1 MNKQDIPKFRSQ
13 LIKWYTENQRRLP
26 WRQTDNPYHIWIS
39 EVMLQQ
45 TQVDTVIP
53 YYHRFIRQFPDLPS
67 LARADQQQV
76 LKAWEGLGYYA
87 RARNLQKAARIVAAQ
102 HAAVIPDDIISLRKL
117 PGVGD
122 YISAAVLSI
131 AFDQPLAVVDGACG
145 W

>member
-1 MNKQDIPKFRSQ
+1 MIKHDIPKFRTR

-26 WRQTDNPYHIWIS
+26 WRQTDNPFHIWVS

-87 RARNLQKAARIVAAQ
+87 RARNLQKAARIIAEQ
-102 HAAVIPDDIISLRKL
+102 HAAVIPDDIET
-117 PGVGD
+117 
-122 YISAAVLSI
+122 
-131 AFDQPLAVVDGACG
+131 
-145 W
+145 